1 MQAKR
6 QVAGPLN
13 LGGTLWRVG
22 AQLAEGLFA
31 PKAGVVVQKIV
42 GAVGQLREDR
52 IPGVSN
58 RPHGEEGIKSPRG
71 PIGMKSRSPII
82 RPWGSSGNGRRKPL
96 PVVEEFALA
105 LGMGKGSR
113 VKHEPGVGLKSH
125 CRPYE

>member
-13 LGGTLWRVG
+13 LGGTLWRVC

-58 RPHGEEGIKSPRG
+58 RPHGEEGIKSCLLYTSDAADEHRDVWV
-71 PIGMKSRSPII
+71 S
-82 RPWGSSGNGRRKPL
+82 
-96 PVVEEFALA
+96 VV
-105 LGMGKGSR
+105 GG
-113 VKHEPGVGLKSH
+113 
-125 CRPYE
+125 